1 MQQERS
7 HPPIDDEA
15 RNDWFILGLLVDQDE
30 QRPWTVDELARERGD
45 QLAVIDAVARL
56 YGAGLIHRADEL
68 VFPSRAAVRY
78 SQIAG

>member
-7 HPPIDDEA
+7 RAQKKDEA

-30 QRPWTVDELARERGD
+30 QRPWSVDELVRELGK
-45 QLAVIDAVARL
+45 QVAVIDAIDRL
-56 YGAGLIHRADEL
+56 HGAGLIHRVDEL
-68 VFPSRAAVRY
+68 VFPSRTAIRY